1 MKVVILAGG
10 LGTRLSEETHLRP
23 KPMVEIGG
31 KPILWHIMKSYSN
44 YGYNEFIICCGYK
57 GYVIKEYFANY
68 LLHNS
73 DVTINLKDRS
83 IDMHANNSEPWKVTL
98 IDTGE
103 NTLTGGRLKKLY
115 PYLKNED
122 NFFFTYGDGISD
134 VNLKKLYYFHC
145 KHKKKATMTAI
156 KPPGRYGSVNLQA
169 CGKVDS
175 FEEKPRGDGGYI
187 NGGFFVLSK
196 NIFSYLDDDNL
207 SWEGKPLVDL
217 VENKQLMAFKHE
229 GFWCAMDTLREKNH
243 LNTLWNS
250 NKAPWK
256 TWKN

>member
-1 MKVVILAGG
+1 
-10 LGTRLSEETHLRP
+10 
-23 KPMVEIGG
+23 
-31 KPILWHIMKSYSN
+31 
-44 YGYNEFIICCGYK
+44 
-57 GYVIKEYFANY
+57 
-68 LLHNS
+68 
-73 DVTINLKDRS
+73 
-83 IDMHANNSEPWKVTL
+83 
-98 IDTGE
+98 
-103 NTLTGGRLKKLY
+103 
-115 PYLKNED
+115 
-122 NFFFTYGDGISD
+122 
-134 VNLKKLYYFHC
+134 
-145 KHKKKATMTAI
+145 MTAI
-156 KPPGRYGSVNLQA
+156 KPPGRYGSVILQA

-196 NIFSYLDDDNL
+196 NIFNYLDDDNS

>member
-1 MKVVILAGG
+1 
-10 LGTRLSEETHLRP
+10 
-23 KPMVEIGG
+23 
-31 KPILWHIMKSYSN
+31 
-44 YGYNEFIICCGYK
+44 
-57 GYVIKEYFANY
+57 
-68 LLHNS
+68 
-73 DVTINLKDRS
+73 
-83 IDMHANNSEPWKVTL
+83 MHANNSEPWKVTL

-122 NFFFTYGDGISD
+122 NFSLHMGMVLSD
-134 VNLKKLYYFHC
+134 VNFKKLYDFHC

-156 KPPGRYGSVNLQA
+156 KPPGRYGSKNLQA

-196 NIFSYLDDDNL
+196 NIFNYLDDDNL
-207 SWEGKPLVDL
+207 SWEGQPLIDL
-217 VENKQLMAFKHE
+217 VENRQLMALSMRVFVCNGYFK
-229 GFWCAMDTLREKNH
+229 RKNH